1 MNRSSNSG
9 DHVIWHLYSWQF
21 PDKSPKRHH
30 TRAPAPWSGKMN
42 WKEEWVDEK
51 ILPWSH
57 KAVNCSESG
66 TCKSDCSMLFSFYFE
81 LDTDYSY
88 LGRGMVDLS
97 SCPDKMVNCGH
108 VWGTVML
115 DVAGT
120 TALWEVISP
129 AGGGSCRDGSESRA
143 SSILHDFCFRFLL
156 WVSDLTYKPNRTPS
170 SSKFLSVLVFAIV
183 TERSKWINTQ

>member
-1 MNRSSNSG
+1 MGDHFGWWNPSCTLGRPLPHPTEHSLWCDHLSCSLWHGHSISKDMNRSSNSG
-9 DHVIWHLYSWQF
+9 DHVIWHLYTWQF

-57 KAVNCSESG
+57 KAVNCYESG

-108 VWGTVML
+108 VWGTVRG
-115 DVAGT
+115 D
-120 TALWEVISP
+120 I
-129 AGGGSCRDGSESRA
+129 SCRWGK
-143 SSILHDFCFRFLL
+143 L
-156 WVSDLTYKPNRTPS
+156 
-170 SSKFLSVLVFAIV
+170 
-183 TERSKWINTQ
+183 